1 MNIAA
6 LKSLAMPKLGENR
19 RGERERV
26 RKEWRARKHQADVER
41 MREDKRRRAE
51 VNRKRRRRS
60 MEEKLRREFYDLASL
75 QLPRTR
81 LALFLLRNFTPYF
94 RSSRLIWVQL
104 FKPFN
109 FYPAELV

>member
-6 LKSLAMPKLGENR
+6 LNSLAMPKLGENR
-19 RGERERV
+19 RSERERV
-26 RKEWRARKHQADVER
+26 RKEWRARKRQADVDR
-41 MREDKRRRAE
+41 MREDKLRRAE

-60 MEEKLRREFYDLASL
+60 MEEKLRREFFDLASL

-109 FYPAELV
+109 FYPEELV